1 MAGIF
6 HKEAELLAEPTLDE
20 LLAEPIIQLFMKR
33 DGIKPS
39 EVRGHLRRFEP
50 HYTAQPAM

>member
-39 EVRGHLRRFEP
+39 EVRGQLSRFERG
-50 HYTAQPAM
+50 YSAQPAT